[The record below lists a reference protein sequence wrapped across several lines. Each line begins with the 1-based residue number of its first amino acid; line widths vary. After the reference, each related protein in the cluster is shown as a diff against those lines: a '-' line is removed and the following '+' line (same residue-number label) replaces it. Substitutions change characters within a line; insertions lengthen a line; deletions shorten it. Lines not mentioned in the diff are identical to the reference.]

1 MNLNSL
7 KAFQDLDV
15 EFSDLPIRI
24 QNRMEEVDE
33 LVDEL
38 DESEEPNPKLEE
50 KIARLDSNIVEMLK
64 SFQLEQQDVPEQEQ
78 EQEPEPK
85 PKSKNKEE
93 KSLTEQSL
101 PVVDTVSLVDD
112 NVSENGNEG
121 VAKKEGNPY
130 FWYQP

>member
-7 KAFQDLDV
+7 KQFQDLDV

-38 DESEEPNPKLEE
+38 DESEEPNPKLIE

-64 SFQLEQQDVPEQEQ
+64 SFQLEHQDVEK
-78 EQEPEPK
+78 QEPESK
-85 PKSKNKEE
+85 PESKNEEE

-101 PVVDTVSLVDD
+101 PVVDTVSIVDD
-112 NVSENGNEG
+112 NVSENGNEE